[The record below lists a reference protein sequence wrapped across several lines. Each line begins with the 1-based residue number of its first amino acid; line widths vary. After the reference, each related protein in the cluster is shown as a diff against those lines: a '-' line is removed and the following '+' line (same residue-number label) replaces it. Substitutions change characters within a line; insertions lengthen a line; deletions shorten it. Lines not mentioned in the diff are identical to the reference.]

1 MGTEKKSDRTRRRL
15 IRAAAVEIDR
25 NGYERATL
33 ARICRLADVSMGALT
48 FHFASKSELADA
60 VRADARALA
69 DARTEQVANDPS
81 PALGSA
87 VGLTVGLAR
96 LLEGEAVVRSAA
108 RLARDDPR
116 GAVDWTAAWIPV
128 VRELLLR
135 ADREGELRPGVDPD
149 TVVALAACLLAGAEA
164 LARTPDGTAPAG
176 AVDQLESMWR
186 VVLGGAARTP
196 GESDDRRQG
205 SARSGHRS

>member
-1 MGTEKKSDRTRRRL
+1 MGTERKSDRTRRRL

-69 DARTEQVANDPS
+69 DARMEQVANDPS
-81 PALGSA
+81 PALDAA
-87 VGLTVGLAR
+87 VGLTLGLAR

-116 GAVDWTAAWIPV
+116 VRVDWTAAWVPV
-128 VRELLLR
+128 VRGLLLR

-149 TVVALAACLLAGAEA
+149 TVVALAVCLLAGAESR
-164 LARTPDGTAPAG
+164 ARTPGGTMSFG
-176 AVDQLESMWR
+176 VVDQLESMWR
-186 VVLGGAARTP
+186 AALGGVARVPGDPDGRRMGAARP
-196 GESDDRRQG
+196 G
-205 SARSGHRS
+205 H